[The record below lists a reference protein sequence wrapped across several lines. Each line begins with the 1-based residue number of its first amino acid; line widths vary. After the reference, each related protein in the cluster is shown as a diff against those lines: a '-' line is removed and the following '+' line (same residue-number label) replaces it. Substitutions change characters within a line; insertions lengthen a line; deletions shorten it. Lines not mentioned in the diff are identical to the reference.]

1 MKTERCLSQIL
12 KIQALKALELEIG
25 SYLDPHHNKPRDIF
39 AIDHREMSINTLWSL
54 FLSHVLRSLSSEIRA
69 RRRRRR

>member
-1 MKTERCLSQIL
+1 
-12 KIQALKALELEIG
+12 LEIG
-25 SYLDPHHNKPRDIF
+25 SYLDPYDNKPRDIF